1 MRCRRRRRRQPQ
13 PAAAAAADTG
23 GAGPP
28 WPPRCRRHRIS
39 WRNLNRSYI
48 FFRFKLENRDAEIV
62 AACCL
67 RSKLYSI
74 LYSNE
79 IELVK
84 MKGQPQSS
92 FRGNNINFK
101 TFNELLEG
109 KAHRASKYYKIG
121 AKNHRVC
128 KFLQRKR
135 NLVSAFD
142 DKRWLYNC
150 MLHSLPY
157 GSHFAIDENSKNC
170 PFCKN
175 KWKMCVCGTPKSEN
189 KYIYLKLDFR
199 SVKFNCTW
207 NS

>member
-1 MRCRRRRRRQPQ
+1 MTLWGVAAAATAARCGCRRRRQ
-13 PAAAAAADTG
+13 G

-28 WPPRCRRHRIS
+28 LAPPRCRRHQIS
-39 WRNLNRSYI
+39 WRNLNQFYI
-48 FFRFKLENRDAEIV
+48 FFRFKLENRDWKIV

-74 LYSNE
+74 LYENE

-92 FRGNNINFK
+92 FRENNINFK

-109 KAHRASKYYKIG
+109 KTHRASKYYKIG
-121 AKNHRVC
+121 AKNHRVS

-142 DKRWLYNC
+142 DKRWLFDC

-157 GSHFAIDENSKNC
+157 GSHFAVKKNSGNC
-170 PFCKN
+170 PYCKK
-175 KWKMCVCGTPKSEN
+175 KWKMC
-189 KYIYLKLDFR
+189 
-199 SVKFNCTW
+199 FNLFVT
-207 NS
+207 

>member
-1 MRCRRRRRRQPQ
+1 MRCRRRRRRRNLPPPPSPTQGGPAPPGP
-13 PAAAAAADTG
+13 PAAAVTEFHDEILINFTYF
-23 GAGPP
+23 
-28 WPPRCRRHRIS
+28 S
-39 WRNLNRSYI
+39 
-48 FFRFKLENRDAEIV
+48 RFKLENRDSEIV

-74 LYSNE
+74 LYENE

-92 FRGNNINFK
+92 FRENNINFK

-109 KAHRASKYYKIG
+109 KVHRASEYYKIG
-121 AKNHRVC
+121 AKNHRVS

-142 DKRWLYNC
+142 DKRWLFDC

-157 GSHFAIDENSKNC
+157 GSHFAVKKKSKNC
-170 PFCKN
+170 PFCK
-175 KWKMCVCGTPKSEN
+175 KK
-189 KYIYLKLDFR
+189 
-199 SVKFNCTW
+199 
-207 NS
+207 

>member
-1 MRCRRRRRRQPQ
+1 MRCRRRRRRSRNLPPPPPPPQ
-13 PAAAAAADTG
+13 GGPAPPGPPAAAVTEFHDEILINFTYF
-23 GAGPP
+23 
-28 WPPRCRRHRIS
+28 S
-39 WRNLNRSYI
+39 
-48 FFRFKLENRDAEIV
+48 RFKLENRDSEIV

-74 LYSNE
+74 LYENE

-92 FRGNNINFK
+92 FRENNINFK

-109 KAHRASKYYKIG
+109 KVHRASKYYKIG
-121 AKNHRVC
+121 AKNHRVS

-142 DKRWLYNC
+142 DKRWLFDC

-157 GSHFAIDENSKNC
+157 GSRSAVKKNSKNC
-170 PFCKN
+170 PFCK
-175 KWKMCVCGTPKSEN
+175 KK
-189 KYIYLKLDFR
+189 
-199 SVKFNCTW
+199 
-207 NS
+207 